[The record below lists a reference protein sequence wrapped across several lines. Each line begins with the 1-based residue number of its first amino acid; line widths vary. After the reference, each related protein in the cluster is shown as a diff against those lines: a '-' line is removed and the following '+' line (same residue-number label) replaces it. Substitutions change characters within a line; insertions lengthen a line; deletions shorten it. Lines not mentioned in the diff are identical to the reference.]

1 MHRRSLALALLALV
15 CYAAPA
21 FSQGVLIDP
30 DHPGRLPRPIIM
42 PHPIPVT
49 AEYQVKE
56 LTIQARV
63 TDQAARV
70 QVSQTFK
77 NHSNGVIQAQFLFP
91 LPHDGAIDSLTLMVD
106 GEEWQGRMLP
116 ADEARTIYED
126 IVRRMRDPALLEW
139 MGCGMFQTSVFPIP
153 PQGERTVTITYSQLL
168 RKDQG
173 LTEFQ
178 FPLSTARYTCLPLEK
193 LRVEVSLESTIPIR
207 NVYSPTHPVSVQ
219 RPDDTHAH
227 VMMLSENQ
235 TPASDFRLFFDVDP
249 GEVAARVLSYRPRA
263 DEPGYFLMLATPQIP
278 ESDEQIPK
286 TVIFVVDKSG
296 SMSGPKIEQ
305 AQEAARFVLNNLNE
319 GDLFNII
326 AYDREV
332 IAFRPE
338 LEPFNLDNRQAAL
351 GFIDSLYAG
360 GSTNIHDALLTALNQ
375 LQDPNRPSYV
385 LFLTD
390 GLPTAGV
397 QGEAE
402 IAAAAKA
409 ANAHRARLLN
419 FGVGFDVNSRLL
431 DRLADQNSGA
441 SEYVRPDED
450 IEAYVSRVYRKI
462 AAPVLTEV
470 EVAFDF
476 DARIAEG
483 SSPVSRLYPA
493 GTFDLFAGQQAVIVG
508 RYDATGTAKVT
519 VTGQVRGETKSFD
532 FPAEFVSESNTQ
544 NFGFVEAL
552 WAVRRI
558 GEILDEIDLHG
569 KNDELITELVML
581 STRHGILTPYTS
593 FLADETSRPTELA
606 ASEDF
611 ARNRALADR
620 ELEQLEI
627 VDGIAGV
634 AQRSAIQ
641 SFSGAENAAPG
652 ADAQIAAGGRGGF
665 GYGGYRDAESDEYII
680 TETVRQIG
688 GQALY
693 RRGQV
698 VLTPETA
705 ELDLAEDADQIV
717 EIERFSSEYFELVAA
732 NTADENLIL
741 SQQQPE
747 EMLLVQFRG
756 QNYLIR

>member
-1 MHRRSLALALLALV
+1 
-15 CYAAPA
+15 
-21 FSQGVLIDP
+21 
-30 DHPGRLPRPIIM
+30 M
-42 PHPIPVT
+42 PNPVPVT

-77 NHSNGVIQAQFLFP
+77 NHSHGTIQSQFLFP
-91 LPHDGAIDSLTLMVD
+91 LPYDGAIDSLTLMVD
-106 GEEWQGRMLP
+106 GEEWQGRILP
-116 ADEARTIYED
+116 ADEARGTYED

-139 MGCGMFQTSVFPIP
+139 MGRGMFQTSVFPIP
-153 PQGERTVTITYSQLL
+153 AQGERIVTITYTQLL

-193 LRVEVSLESTIPIR
+193 LRIEVSLDSSIPIR
-207 NVYSPTHPVSVQ
+207 NVYSPTHAVSVQ
-219 RPDDTHAH
+219 RPNDSHAQV
-227 VMMLSENQ
+227 VMTSENQ
-235 TPASDFRLFFDVDP
+235 TPVSDFRLFFDVDP
-249 GEVAARVLSYRPRA
+249 GEVGARVLSYRPRA
-263 DEPGYFLMLATPQIP
+263 DEAGYFLMLATPQVP
-278 ESDEQIPK
+278 QSEEQIPK

-305 AQEAARFVLNNLNE
+305 AQEALRFVLNNLHE

-338 LEPFNLDNRQAAL
+338 LESYTPENRQAAMS
-351 GFIDSLYAG
+351 FVDSLYAG
-360 GSTNIHDALLTALNQ
+360 GSTNIHDALVTALNQ
-375 LQDPNRPSYV
+375 LQDPDRPSYV

-397 QGEAE
+397 QGEPE
-402 IAAAAKA
+402 IAAAIKA
-409 ANAHRARLLN
+409 ANTHRARLLN

-431 DRLADQNSGA
+431 DRLAEDNSGA
-441 SEYVRPDED
+441 SEYVRPNED
-450 IEAYVSRVYRKI
+450 IETYVSRVYRKI
-462 AAPVLTEV
+462 AAPVLTDV
-470 EVAFDF
+470 QVSFDF
-476 DARIAEG
+476 DIMDESG
-483 SSPVSRLYPA
+483 LGVSRLYPS
-493 GTFDLFAGQQAVIVG
+493 GTFDLFAGQQVVIVG
-508 RYDATGTAKVT
+508 RYGMSGTAKIT
-519 VTGQVRGETKSFD
+519 INGRVRGEEKSFD
-532 FPAEFVSESNTQ
+532 FPAEFAAESPTQ
-544 NFGFVEAL
+544 NFAFVETL

-558 GEILDEIDLHG
+558 GEIIGEIDLHG
-569 KNDELITELVML
+569 RNEELIAELVLL

-593 FLADETSRPTELA
+593 FLADENSRPTELA
-606 ASEDF
+606 SSPAFESNAAF
-611 ARNRALADR
+611 ADR
-620 ELEQLEI
+620 ELDQLSIAE
-627 VDGIAGV
+627 GISGV
-634 AQRSAIQ
+634 AQRSSRQ
-641 SFSGAENAAPG
+641 ELSNAYNAPSAPG
-652 ADAQIAAGGRGGF
+652 GGGGG
-665 GYGGYRDAESDEYII
+665 GYGGYRDAATDEYIV
-680 TETVRQIG
+680 TDTVRQIG

-698 VLTPETA
+698 VMTPQTA
-705 ELDLAEDADQIV
+705 DLDLAEDAEQIV

-732 NTADENLIL
+732 NSSDENLLL